1 MTFLLQKY
9 IYIYK
14 IIYIEEIRNIILLV
28 FKATFNCLI
37 FHVYHG
43 QSDLLV
49 EENAASLINEDDH
62 TISGV
67 SIKCYTLHAMY
78 M

>member
-1 MTFLLQKY
+1 MY
-9 IYIYK
+9 IT
-14 IIYIEEIRNIILLV
+14 YIEEITNIILLV

-49 EENAASLINEDDH
+49 EEIAATLINEDDH
-62 TISGV
+62 TLSGV
-67 SIKCYTLHAMY
+67 
-78 M
+78 